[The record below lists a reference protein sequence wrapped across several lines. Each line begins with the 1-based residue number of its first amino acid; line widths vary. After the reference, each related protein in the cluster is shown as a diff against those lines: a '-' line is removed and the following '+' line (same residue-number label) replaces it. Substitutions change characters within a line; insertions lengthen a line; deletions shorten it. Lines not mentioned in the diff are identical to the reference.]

1 METEMW
7 GWSFKSFM
15 NIKSSCSEQHVQR
28 LGGKRDQETSEKL
41 KAVPTNIK
49 WHTEKASFL

>member
-1 METEMW
+1 METDVGVE
-7 GWSFKSFM
+7 FQK
-15 NIKSSCSEQHVQR
+15 EQHVQR

-49 WHTEKASFL
+49 WPYRNGFISMMCQHHFKLV